1 MVFINS
7 LRLFID
13 TKLIGFSIEI
23 IYFLLDLFA
32 AHLTSKI
39 VFLLHFY
46 SVAIKNSEFCVLY
59 KLGNIK
65 LIFFDGL

>member
-7 LRLFID
+7 LSLFID

-23 IYFLLDLFA
+23 IYYLLDLFA

-39 VFLLHFY
+39 MFSYYIFIVLL
-46 SVAIKNSEFCVLY
+46 
-59 KLGNIK
+59 
-65 LIFFDGL
+65 